1 LTFDVREHH
10 AEFGL
15 FKDQD
20 FSPASLACCRSDV
33 IIHDEIIKSDD
44 LCPNDSPMFDNVS
57 IKGLLLITPR
67 WGLEPICHL
76 SSLRMSFLLLIRI
89 LGVIAASFPE
99 C

>member
-1 LTFDVREHH
+1 MREHH

-57 IKGLLLITPR
+57 IKGLLLDYTKVGFRAYLPPFIAKD
-67 WGLEPICHL
+67 EL
-76 SSLRMSFLLLIRI
+76 SAINKDSWSDCCKF
-89 LGVIAASFPE
+89 S
-99 C
+99 